1 MVSRGKNKIKCK
13 NKKAKKGTWEDA
25 NDFCL
30 GWLSTTEHTD
40 YTVRISWRKLSFPLQ
55 EVIKL
60 R

>member
-30 GWLSTTEHTD
+30 GWLSFARGYQIEIT
-40 YTVRISWRKLSFPLQ
+40 LM
-55 EVIKL
+55 
-60 R
+60 